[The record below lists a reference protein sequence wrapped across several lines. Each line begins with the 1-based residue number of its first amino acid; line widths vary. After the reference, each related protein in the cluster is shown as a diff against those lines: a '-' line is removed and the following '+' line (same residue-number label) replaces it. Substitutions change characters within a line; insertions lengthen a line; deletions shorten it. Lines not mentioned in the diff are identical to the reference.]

1 MHDIN
6 PSLLSAAPSECH
18 SNQAQ
23 MEKLL
28 FCCYLRF
35 LSLKKIKRKE
45 KEQQI
50 KKNKKQKHVLKIPPK
65 KPAASL
71 IIMEENLDGD
81 VFAIQEK

>member
-1 MHDIN
+1 MRTVHDIN
-6 PSLLSAAPSECH
+6 PSLLSATLSECH

-35 LSLKKIKRKE
+35 LSLKKEKE
-45 KEQQI
+45 KEQQT
-50 KKNKKQKHVLKIPPK
+50 KKTRFKIPPK